1 MNAITGVGALP
12 DPQPAAAGRFRLL
25 RSFTWA
31 SLVAFAA
38 TGLALYV
45 LERQEERFFAE
56 VQRIQTG
63 FFAQVQGELAHEQE
77 SAARENLVSVHE
89 AGHVNLARL
98 FANVLWESDFAP
110 FVARARGVS
119 VDRCRLAAAAD
130 PASAKACFA
139 EAGARIV
146 GLPGFEAL
154 DRRAYAMMQKTTVFK
169 IKVFDLRGITVYSSE
184 HRQIGE
190 DKAGNEGWRTAVRG
204 RPASELT
211 HRDKFS
217 AFEGVV
223 ENRDLISSYLPVF
236 SPSGEEVVGVF
247 EIYSDVTPFL
257 ERNRATAARIES
269 LVAAN
274 QSRVEKAAR
283 ENGEK
288 VREGSDRLLLV
299 VGGLLVLLY
308 GVTVMLVRRG
318 QRIID
323 AQALAQEQAALR
335 EDLWHREKM
344 AALATMAANVSHEVG
359 NPLAVISGMA
369 EVMAEEQA
377 KGVCA
382 VCQPRLILSEAQRIA
397 VMTRRIADFA
407 TARSERPELVD
418 AGQMAAAVCEF
429 MSFDRQFQRLRFEH
443 RSTGPLPVLTLV
455 PDHFNEVLMNLL
467 QVCAENAAAVGVGGL
482 RVMVATAPAGS
493 GVSVRVAVEGEGVA
507 GSGEGWAGD
516 PRVQAARRRAAGMG
530 GLLVATAVGFEVTLA
545 EPAVAE
551 AV

>member
-1 MNAITGVGALP
+1 
-12 DPQPAAAGRFRLL
+12 
-25 RSFTWA
+25 
-31 SLVAFAA
+31 
-38 TGLALYV
+38 
-45 LERQEERFFAE
+45 
-56 VQRIQTG
+56 QTG
-63 FFAQVQGELAHEQE
+63 FVAQVQGELAHEQE

-130 PASAKACFA
+130 PAAAKACFA

-323 AQALAQEQAALR
+323 AQALAQEQSARR

-443 RSTGPLPVLTLV
+443 RPTGPLPVLTLV

-467 QVCAENAAAVGVGGL
+467 QVCAENAAAAGVGGL
-482 RVMVATAPAGS
+482 RVVVATAPAGS

-507 GSGEGWAGD
+507 GSGEGWSGD

-530 GLLVATAVGFEVTLA
+530 GPLVATAAGFEVTLA